1 METRTQGHSRTDNP
15 PRSFQ
20 IWYYTIENPPRKS
33 VLLEGGRGGGSLRQ
47 EIWPSVERE
56 REYRRQ
62 RFLPGMVCPLFRVF
76 QKVEELA

>member
-1 METRTQGHSRTDNP
+1 
-15 PRSFQ
+15 
-20 IWYYTIENPPRKS
+20 
-33 VLLEGGRGGGSLRQ
+33 LRV
-47 EIWPSVERE
+47 IVVADRCGKRFVRPWRERE